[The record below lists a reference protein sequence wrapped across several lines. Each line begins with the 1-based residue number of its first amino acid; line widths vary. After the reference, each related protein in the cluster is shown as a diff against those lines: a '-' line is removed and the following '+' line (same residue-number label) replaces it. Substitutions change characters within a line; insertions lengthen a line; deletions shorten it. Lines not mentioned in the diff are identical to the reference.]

1 MGEHGRDDDG
11 HRLMMEV
18 RSDRPGAFEELVSR
32 YGGMLVGFF
41 HRHMDQGTAEAED
54 LAQEVFLRIFRARHR
69 YKPTARVKSWIL
81 TIATN
86 VCLNRRRYESR
97 RPHVSLER
105 ETDAGNGSVIGV
117 EDENATDP
125 VEGLG
130 LDELRARVRKAVADL
145 PERQRIAVQLLR
157 FGGLSYEEISRS
169 LGIGLEATKSLL
181 NRAKDTLRRSLS
193 REIAARQRE
202 DDRRM
207 EAPSHRIGR

>member
-11 HRLMMEV
+11 LRLMMEV

-41 HRHMDQGTAEAED
+41 HRRMDQGIAEAED

-97 RPHVSLER
+97 RPHVSLDR
-105 ETDAGNGSVIGV
+105 ETDGSNGSGIGV
-117 EDENATDP
+117 EDERASNPAES
-125 VEGLG
+125 VG

-181 NRAKDTLRRSLS
+181 NRAKDTLRRALS